1 MSQRNIE
8 LVQEAMVAYFR
19 DDQEALRELVT
30 ADVMVTTR
38 PDQPDARTTRGYE
51 DFLEITRQWTEA
63 WKDWSFDVLRIS
75 ETGDFVIVDA
85 NQTGQGASSGVPIE
99 GGVTFVYTIADG
111 KIARLQMFASEDEA
125 RQAVGLT
132 EDG

>member
-8 LVQEAMVAYFR
+8 LVQQAMAAYFR
-19 DDQEALRELVT
+19 DDQEALREFVT
-30 ADVMVTTR
+30 ADVMVMTR

-51 DFLEITRQWTEA
+51 DFLQITRQWTEA

-85 NQTGQGASSGVPIE
+85 NQTGEGASSGVPIE
-99 GGVTFVYTIADG
+99 AGVTFVYTIADG
-111 KIARLQMFASEDEA
+111 KIARLQMFASEGEA
-125 RQAVGLT
+125 RQAVGLA
-132 EDG
+132 EHD

>member
-8 LVQEAMVAYFR
+8 LVQEAMAAYFR
-19 DDQEALRELVT
+19 DDEDALRKLVT

-38 PDQPDARTTRGYE
+38 PDQPDVRTTYGYE
-51 DFLEITRQWTEA
+51 GFVESTPQWTEA
-63 WKDWSFDVLRIS
+63 WKDWSFDVVRVS

-99 GGVTFVYTIADG
+99 GGVTFLYTIAAG
-111 KIARLQMFASEDEA
+111 QIARLQMFASERDALQVIGVAE
-125 RQAVGLT
+125 
-132 EDG
+132 

>member
-99 GGVTFVYTIADG
+99 GGVTFVYTIAHG